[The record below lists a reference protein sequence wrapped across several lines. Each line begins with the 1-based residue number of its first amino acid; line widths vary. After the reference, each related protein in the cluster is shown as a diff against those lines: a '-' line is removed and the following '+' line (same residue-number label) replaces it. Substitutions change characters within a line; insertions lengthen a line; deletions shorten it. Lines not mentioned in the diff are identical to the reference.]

1 MGHRGSFFD
10 LCHRVFCL
18 FSSKGFIVSGF
29 TFRPLIHF
37 EFIFVYGVR
46 RASLVAK
53 LVKNPFAMK
62 ETPVQ
67 FLGQEES
74 DMTEGLH
81 FPFHALEKE
90 MATHSSVLA
99 WRISGTGELGGLPSM
114 GLHRVRHD

>member
-1 MGHRGSFFD
+1 MKED
-10 LCHRVFCL
+10 LAEIYVRECSM
-18 FSSKGFIVSGF
+18 FSSMSFIVFGF

-67 FLGQEES
+67 FLGQE
-74 DMTEGLH
+74 D
-81 FPFHALEKE
+81 PLEKGQ
-90 MATHSSVLA
+90 ATHSS
-99 WRISGTGELGGLPSM
+99 IHGLSWW
-114 GLHRVRHD
+114 LIR

>member
-1 MGHRGSFFD
+1 M
-10 LCHRVFCL
+10 
-18 FSSKGFIVSGF
+18 FSSRNSTVSGL

-67 FLGQEES
+67 FLGQE
-74 DMTEGLH
+74 D
-81 FPFHALEKE
+81 PLEKGQ
-90 MATHSSVLA
+90 ATHYN
-99 WRISGTGELGGLPSM
+99 ILGLSWW
-114 GLHRVRHD
+114 LRQ

>member
-1 MGHRGSFFD
+1 M
-10 LCHRVFCL
+10 
-18 FSSKGFIVSGF
+18 FSSMSFIVFGF

-67 FLGQEES
+67 FLGQE
-74 DMTEGLH
+74 D
-81 FPFHALEKE
+81 PLEKGQ
-90 MATHSSVLA
+90 ATHSS
-99 WRISGTGELGGLPSM
+99 IHGLS
-114 GLHRVRHD
+114 R

>member
-1 MGHRGSFFD
+1 MKED
-10 LCHRVFCL
+10 LAEIYVRECSM
-18 FSSKGFIVSGF
+18 FSSMSFIVFGF

-67 FLGQEES
+67 FLGQE
-74 DMTEGLH
+74 D
-81 FPFHALEKE
+81 PLEKGQ
-90 MATHSSVLA
+90 ATHSHIL
-99 WRISGTGELGGLPSM
+99 GLPWWFSQ
-114 GLHRVRHD
+114 

>member
-1 MGHRGSFFD
+1 MKED
-10 LCHRVFCL
+10 LAEIYVRECSM
-18 FSSKGFIVSGF
+18 FSSMSFIVFGF

-67 FLGQEES
+67 FLGQE
-74 DMTEGLH
+74 D
-81 FPFHALEKE
+81 PLEKGQ
-90 MATHSSVLA
+90 ATHSS
-99 WRISGTGELGGLPSM
+99 IHGLSWW
-114 GLHRVRHD
+114 LR

>member
-1 MGHRGSFFD
+1 MKED
-10 LCHRVFCL
+10 LAEIYVRECSM
-18 FSSKGFIVSGF
+18 FSSMSFIVFGF

-67 FLGQEES
+67 FLGQE
-74 DMTEGLH
+74 D
-81 FPFHALEKE
+81 PLEKGQ
-90 MATHSSVLA
+90 ATYSS
-99 WRISGTGELGGLPSM
+99 IHGLPWW
-114 GLHRVRHD
+114 LRW